1 MAQDVGILSGAV
13 ARGHGMSVFKRI
25 RRIADFPIIPA
36 ILLAPMI
43 VFGLFGPWLWPHDP
57 TAISFGTRQ
66 LPPAWLQ
73 GGNWSYLLGTDQFG
87 RDLLSRLIEG
97 ARIALIVS
105 CVSVGT
111 ASFIGTVAGM
121 LAGYCGGIVDMIV
134 MRIVDVKMSIP
145 PVLLTI
151 LIGSVI
157 GGGLTTI
164 LLSIILVFW
173 ADYARVIRGETLSL
187 KNRGYI
193 QLALVANASRFRIFT
208 RHLLP
213 NLLPTCIVL
222 MTLQFGASLIIEA
235 AITFIGLGIQP
246 PASAWGLLVADGRA
260 YLSTAWWIP
269 TFAGLAIALTA
280 LGANLLGD
288 WLRDY
293 FDPRLKKR

>member
-1 MAQDVGILSGAV
+1 MTLLDVKPAASPRSKARRAGRRLS
-13 ARGHGMSVFKRI
+13 
-25 RRIADFPIIPA
+25 RIAGLPIVPVL
-36 ILLAPMI
+36 LLAPMVI
-43 VFGLFGPWLWPHDP
+43 CGLFGPWLWPHDP
-57 TAISFGTRQ
+57 LAISFGTR
-66 LPPAWLQ
+66 LMPPPWLE
-73 GGNWSYLLGTDQFG
+73 GGDWAYVLGTDQFG
-87 RDLLSRLIEG
+87 RDLFSRLIEG
-97 ARIALIVS
+97 ARIALM
-105 CVSVGT
+105 VSVISVSVAAVIGT
-111 ASFIGTVAGM
+111 AVGM
-121 LAGYCGGIVDMIV
+121 MAGYYGGIIDTIL

-151 LIGSVI
+151 LIGAVL

-164 LLSIILVFW
+164 LVSIILVFW
-173 ADYARVIRGETLSL
+173 ADYARVIRGETLAL
-187 KNRGYI
+187 RRAGYV
-193 QLALVANASRFRIFT
+193 QLASVANASDLRIFT

-222 MTLQFGASLIIEA
+222 MTLQFGAALVIEA

-288 WLRDY
+288 WLRDH
-293 FDPRLKKR
+293 FDPKLKKR